1 MDNQTIIR
9 LKLLNRQ
16 IKKLQPAK
24 EKGLFTNYELALA
37 EQRAMNIDSSGT
49 LLIETNRVISEC

>member
-9 LKLLNRQ
+9 KLLNRQ
-16 IKKLQPAK
+16 TEKPQTAK
-24 EKGLFTNYELALA
+24 ENRLFADYELALTTR
-37 EQRAMNIDSSGT
+37 RAMNIDSSGM